1 MMVVNCRAFAWRFS
15 EGTVTL
21 TTTRKKEGQRNDAN
35 KAKGRLIWWWQSDH
49 DRGGPLTDGKAL
61 SESWPG
67 DCCERKRERERKEG
81 EVEFTTE
88 RPEEG
93 EAGYRGNR
101 GTRNEKMGL
110 HHSSRKL
117 LLTKQHKDC
126 CYRNKE
132 NRDPI
137 DHGENYHWNT
147 EQEFHSDS

>member
-1 MMVVNCRAFAWRFS
+1 M
-15 EGTVTL
+15 
-21 TTTRKKEGQRNDAN
+21 
-35 KAKGRLIWWWQSDH
+35 
-49 DRGGPLTDGKAL
+49 
-61 SESWPG
+61 
-67 DCCERKRERERKEG
+67 
-81 EVEFTTE
+81 EFTTE

-117 LLTKQHKDC
+117 LLTKQHKNC

-137 DHGENYHWNT
+137 DHGENYH
-147 EQEFHSDS
+147 